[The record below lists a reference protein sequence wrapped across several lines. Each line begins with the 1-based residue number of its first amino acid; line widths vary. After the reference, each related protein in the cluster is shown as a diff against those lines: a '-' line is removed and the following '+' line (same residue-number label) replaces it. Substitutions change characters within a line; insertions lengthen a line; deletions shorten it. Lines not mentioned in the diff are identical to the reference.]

1 MELITKKNN
10 QTKTTMNKKI
20 LTLVALIM
28 SAVSFAQSSSEI
40 LVLSAVVK
48 DKVMPNAE
56 IIFQKNGETSI
67 TKYTDSYGKVA
78 IPEHYR
84 NDSDVIL
91 IIKKEGY
98 SPLITKC
105 LCDGLTY
112 AISPTMQELDGMRIV
127 LSWGVSPYDI
137 DSHLSYAGGYVC
149 FHKKEADQ
157 ANLDVDDT
165 DSYGPETITIAKKKQ
180 GEKYVYAVHN
190 YSDRKLIN
198 NANLSNVSGAKVY
211 IYIGNTLVKTYSMPV
226 GKKGNIWIPFL
237 IDEMGNIV
245 DVGDFKNASTWEGV
259 STILQ
264 NYRFDGAIIEAS
276 SFNIAESQAVN
287 RKGEEEYHAGH
298 LESAVSLYQ
307 NAIELNQNNGQAY
320 SNLGLAFQKLNKE
333 AEALWANRKAID
345 LASGSKAHYV
355 RASSYYNIARIYE
368 KKSQWEDALQNFELA
383 QQNRA
388 REAYT
393 KGIARMQSKLR

>member
-1 MELITKKNN
+1 MKKNII
-10 QTKTTMNKKI
+10 TIVLLIFST
-20 LTLVALIM
+20 LT
-28 SAVSFAQSSSEI
+28 FAQSSSEI

-67 TKYTDSYGKVA
+67 TKYTNTEGKVN
-78 IPEHYR
+78 IPEQYR

-112 AISPTMQELDGMRIV
+112 AISPTMQELDGIRIV
-127 LSWGVSPYDI
+127 LSWGDFPKDI
-137 DSHLSYAGGYVC
+137 DSHLSYLGGYIC
-149 FHKKEADQ
+149 YHKKEAGQ

-165 DSYGPETITIAKKKQ
+165 NSYGPETITITKKELGK
-180 GEKYVYAVHN
+180 KYVYAVHN
-190 YSDRKLIN
+190 YSDRELIN
-198 NANLSNVSGAKVY
+198 NSNLSNLSSAKVF
-211 IYIGNTLVKTYSMPV
+211 IYIGNTLVKTYTMPE
-226 GKKGNIWIPFL
+226 GKRGNIWIPFL

-245 DVGDFKNASTWEGV
+245 NVGDFKNATTWQGV
-259 STILQ
+259 STILR
-264 NYRFDGAIIEAS
+264 NYRFDGDNSVVS
-276 SFNIAESQAVN
+276 SSDKTESQIIN
-287 RKGEEEYHAGH
+287 RKGEKEYHLGH
-298 LESAVSLYQ
+298 LESAVFLYQ
-307 NAIELNQNNGQAY
+307 NAIEINHRNGQAY

-345 LASGSKAHYV
+345 LASGSKAHIV

-368 KKSQWEDALQNFELA
+368 NKERWQEALQNYELA
-383 QQNRA
+383 LQNREH
-388 REAYT
+388 EAYT
-393 KGIARMQSKLR
+393 KGITRMQAKLR

>member
-1 MELITKKNN
+1 
-10 QTKTTMNKKI
+10 MNKKI

-67 TKYTDSYGKVA
+67 TKYTDNQGKVS

-84 NDSDVIL
+84 NDSEVIL
-91 IIKKEGY
+91 IIKKDGY

-287 RKGEEEYHAGH
+287 RKGEEEYHAGN
-298 LESAVSLYQ
+298 LESAVSLFQ
-307 NAIELNQNNGQAY
+307 NAIELNQGNGQAY